1 MASSSPD
8 DESMNNEADDS
19 SSPILQSR
27 ATIMAPNNLASQLQ
41 PVADHA
47 DTLSSLQHQIAT
59 LNDQVRA
66 LSQNQPPTTDPQIRR
81 HARSLS
87 RRRRSPSRATN
98 IQNSPRHSQPNRPR
112 HRNVVEVLEVI
123 DVDDNDNDNVTVAR
137 PDTLDSDES
146 SSEAAGQ
153 FSALVP
159 PSVEP
164 IDMIMSLEPDSG
176 IFFGF

>member
-47 DTLSSLQHQIAT
+47 DTLSSLQQQIAT

-66 LSQNQPPTTDPQIRR
+66 LSQNQPSTTDPQIRR

-123 DVDDNDNDNVTVAR
+123 DVDDNDNVAVAR
-137 PDTLDSDES
+137 PDTLDSDDS
-146 SSEAAGQ
+146 SSEAAAQ
-153 FSALVP
+153 CSALVP
-159 PSVEP
+159 PGVEP